1 MAQLRLTIGDI
12 AVTNEHVTSTVTIDK
27 QTYNVSLIGLSF
39 QKKMYQPTEVLAELE
54 FDMSEAATPSDW
66 KAISRENIENLFK
79 NKKAVLDEVT
89 INEESNEKGKLLSL
103 DAIQRINERRHKLLE
118 DFAAKNDVVCYTMR
132 LGQQDE

>member
-66 KAISRENIENLFK
+66 KAISREN
-79 NKKAVLDEVT
+79 EVRST
-89 INEESNEKGKLLSL
+89 
-103 DAIQRINERRHKLLE
+103 R
-118 DFAAKNDVVCYTMR
+118 
-132 LGQQDE
+132 

>member
-1 MAQLRLTIGDI
+1 
-12 AVTNEHVTSTVTIDK
+12 
-27 QTYNVSLIGLSF
+27 
-39 QKKMYQPTEVLAELE
+39 MYQPTEVLAELE

-79 NKKAVLDEVT
+79 NKKAVLDEVK